1 MPKKTKKKRIFLW
14 VLLII
19 LVLLIV
25 VIAVPI
31 ATLYAQYQSISYIP
45 SVPVERPDSYVI
57 PEYPEV
63 IPGSEGITDFP
74 EDPEVPVESPD
85 ETQGEVDTDEATSE
99 ESNTELVEPETEME
113 TETETSE
120 PPSESSTPE
129 TLPPVIYVPTET
141 TPPSTQKPTAPQKT
155 KDPVIT
161 APKNNSNNS
170 FGNSSNAIS
179 VYGRTPIY
187 KVDQID
193 SDIINILVLG
203 TDSRNVVKDRGRS
216 DTMIVVS
223 YNKKSGEIKMVS
235 FLRDMLVPIEGY
247 DWNRINTAY
256 FFDGVGL
263 SVNTVNQLFG
273 LDIQHFVVIDL
284 NGARDFIDYIGGV
297 KITLSESEARV
308 IGVTYSKDPIL
319 LDGATALLHM
329 RNRSSDS
336 DFGRTERQREV
347 IVAVFNKIIYG
358 KTLSEILD
366 MTKYAMGMVKT
377 NISATTL
384 TSLATSIVANAG
396 NLSIESQSIPYTDAY
411 QFAWYKKMAILS
423 FDIQSTAERMLEF
436 LYE

>member
-31 ATLYAQYQSISYIP
+31 ATLYAQYQSISYV
-45 SVPVERPDSYVI
+45 SSEPVERPDSYVI

-74 EDPEVPVESPD
+74 EDPELS
-85 ETQGEVDTDEATSE
+85 A
-99 ESNTELVEPETEME
+99 
-113 TETETSE
+113 
-120 PPSESSTPE
+120 ESSAPE

-141 TPPSTQKPTAPQKT
+141 TPPSTQKPIDPPITNN
-155 KDPVIT
+155 PVIT
-161 APKNNSNNS
+161 APKNNSDNS
-170 FGNSSNAIS
+170 FANSSNAIS

-223 YNKKSGEIKMVS
+223 YNKKTDEIKMVS

-256 FFDGVGL
+256 VFDGVGL
-263 SVNTVNQLFG
+263 SINTVNQLFG

-329 RNRSSDS
+329 RNRSSDN

-347 IVAVFNKIIYG
+347 IVAVLNKI
-358 KTLSEILD
+358 LSEKSLTEILD
-366 MTKYAMGMVKT
+366 ITKYAMGMVKT
-377 NISATTL
+377 NISATAL
-384 TSLATSIVANAG
+384 ISLATSVVGNASD
-396 NLSIESQSIPYTDAY
+396 LSIESQSIPYKDAFRY
-411 QFAWYKKMAILS
+411 AWYKKKAILS
-423 FDIQSTAERMLEF
+423 FDIQNTAERMLEY

>member
-1 MPKKTKKKRIFLW
+1 MPKKTKKKRIFFW
-14 VLLII
+14 ILLII

-31 ATLYAQYQSISYIP
+31 ATLYAQYQSISYVP

-120 PPSESSTPE
+120 PPSESSIPE

-203 TDSRNVVKDRGRS
+203 TDSRNVVTDRGRS

-223 YNKKSGEIKMVS
+223 YNKKLGEIKMVS

-263 SVNTVNQLFG
+263 SINTVNQLFG
-273 LDIQHFVVIDL
+273 LDIQYFVVVDL

-297 KITLSESEARV
+297 EIALSESEAKV
-308 IGVTYSKDPIL
+308 IGVTYSKEPIL

-347 IVAVFNKIIYG
+347 IVAVFKKI
-358 KTLSEILD
+358 LSEKSLPEILD
-366 MTKYAMGMVKT
+366 ITKYAMGMVKT

-384 TSLATSIVANAG
+384 TSLATSIVGNADK
-396 NLSIESQSIPYTDAY
+396 LSIESQSIPYSDAY
-411 QFAWYKKMAILS
+411 QFAWYGKMAILS
-423 FDIQSTAERMLEF
+423 FDIQSTAERMLAF